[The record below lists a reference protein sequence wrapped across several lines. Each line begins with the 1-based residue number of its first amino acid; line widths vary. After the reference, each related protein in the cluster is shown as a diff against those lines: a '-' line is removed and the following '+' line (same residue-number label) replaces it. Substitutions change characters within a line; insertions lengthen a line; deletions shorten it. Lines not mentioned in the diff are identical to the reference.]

1 MFVDD
6 VSLLNSIDVL
16 YVANHGFSA
25 TVNVPNKAIV
35 ILEKEES

>member
-16 YVANHGFSA
+16 YVANHGFS
-25 TVNVPNKAIV
+25 VVVRDDMKDKIYNV
-35 ILEKEES
+35 